1 MKRSFLID
9 LFQRLSSRQMREL
22 SEAVHSPFFNKNE
35 SVTRLFDYLRLYH
48 PAFPPEKLDKE
59 FIYSKLFSSAQYN
72 DSFMRMI
79 IFRLTSLAEEYL
91 SYSDYKAGWYSENSH
106 LISSLLDLNLDK
118 EAAKQISLLEKKLT
132 QTELHNST
140 YFRYKYELEKYKDI
154 IYSRTYRALTIK
166 DKPDEKL
173 LEESNNLIAFFLI
186 SVLQRYRY
194 LLNKSF
200 SVSAD
205 YKLDFLPYIF
215 SFLEAEGSVY
225 LDNIT
230 VRILYSQIQLLKD
243 HSREDLF
250 LELMKQLTDDRIAV
264 DDEERRD
271 GITVLTNYC
280 IERIYEGKTEYDTYM
295 FRMSTYLV
303 EKNLYNRVKGGY
315 FEQNMFQNI
324 VVQGIKLGEIDWTR
338 NFIEKYSTK
347 VSPEIRQNNYNY
359 CLTKIFF
366 KTGEFE
372 KALEYISRVTYS
384 DLHMKVNIRFTT
396 ITIHYELGNIEEVLM
411 QLENFKKFIQKDK
424 LLSDS
429 NRKISD
435 VFIKYV
441 TLLCRAKYSPKTDL
455 DELRNSVLNAGVIS
469 HRSWLLKK
477 IDELANTRKR

>member
-1 MKRSFLID
+1 MQRSFVIE
-9 LFQRLSSRQMREL
+9 LFQKLTSKQMREL

-48 PAFPPEKLDKE
+48 PAFPQDKLNKE
-59 FIYSKLFSSAQYN
+59 FIYAKLFSSAKYN

-91 SYSDYKAGWYSENSH
+91 SYSDYRSGWFSENSH
-106 LISSLLDLNLDK
+106 LVNSLLDLNLDK
-118 EAAKQISLLEKKLT
+118 EAAKHISLLEKKLK

-140 YFRYKYELEKYKDI
+140 FFRYKYELEKFKDI

-173 LEESNNLIAFFLI
+173 LEESNNLIAFFLL

-200 SVSAD
+200 SVKAD
-205 YKLDFLPYIF
+205 YKLDFLPYII
-215 SFLEAEGSVY
+215 SFLESEGSTY
-225 LDNIT
+225 LNNIT
-230 VRILYSQIQLLKD
+230 VRILYRQIQLLKD
-243 HSREDLF
+243 HTREDLF
-250 LELMKQLTDDRIAV
+250 DELMKELTDDRLPI

-280 IERIYEGKTEYDTYM
+280 IERIYEGKTEYDAHM
-295 FRMSTYLV
+295 FKMSIYLV
-303 EKNLYNRVKGGY
+303 GKNLYNRVKGGY

-324 VVQGIKLGEIDWTR
+324 VIQGIKLGETEWTR
-338 NFIEKYSTK
+338 NFIEKYSSK
-347 VSPEIRQNNYNY
+347 VSPDIRQNNYNY
-359 CLTKIFF
+359 CLTKIYF

-384 DLHMKVNIRFTT
+384 DLHMKVNVRFTT

-411 QLENFKKFIQKDK
+411 QLENFKKFILKDK
-424 LLSDS
+424 LLSES
-429 NRKISD
+429 NRRISD
-435 VFIKYV
+435 VFIKFV
-441 TLLCRAKYSPKTDL
+441 TLLCRARFSVKADL
-455 DELRNSVLNAGVIS
+455 DELRNSVLKAGIVS
-469 HRSWLLKK
+469 HRTWLLRK
-477 IDELANTRKR
+477 INELTESRR